1 MPFTCAFAD
10 VRGIVRS
17 VPRVGTRRKFS
28 RLNQFARRNLSKY
41 DRSVL
46 ALQLEPLYA
55 AEAKRRQAAT
65 QFGSTVVQNSAP
77 PQDTGKTVEKLAK
90 LAGTSRDTIRKVKN
104 TLLRRPAHRRDS
116 ARAAKGQG
124 QPVPAECNSRYTD

>member
-1 MPFTCAFAD
+1 M
-10 VRGIVRS
+10 RGIVRS
-17 VPRVGTRRKFS
+17 VPRIGVRPKVS

-55 AEAKRRQAAT
+55 AEAKRRALD
-65 QFGSTVVQNSAP
+65 GNSRGGKSR
-77 PQDTGKTVEKLAK
+77 QKSDTTSITAEPIRTDEQLAK

-104 TLLRRPAHRRDS
+104 TRLRRPAHRRDS
-116 ARAAKGQG
+116 ARAAKG
-124 QPVPAECNSRYTD
+124 